1 MGSVAAPMA
10 DHRVFAAMYDRM
22 TAAAE
27 HAGLADRRRHLL
39 ARARGDVLEIGG
51 GTGAN
56 LQHYP
61 RTGIDRVVVVEP
73 DAAMRRRLLTRVTT
87 APVQVEVHETGIED
101 AAFADGSFDTVVST
115 LVLCTVPD
123 PQAALTR
130 IRGLLRPG
138 GSLLFLEHVA
148 GLGMRLRLQRL
159 VSPLWQRMLGGCHP
173 DRDLVGAIRSA
184 GFTIAECDRFDLPKV
199 SRLVR
204 PAAQGVA
211 HPKAAA

>member
-1 MGSVAAPMA
+1 MA
-10 DHRVFAAMYDRM
+10 DHRVLAAMYDRM
-22 TAAAE
+22 TASAE
-27 HAGLADRRRHLL
+27 RAGLADRRRHLL

-61 RTGIDRVVVVEP
+61 RAGIGRVVVVEP
-73 DAAMRRRLLTRVTT
+73 DGAMRRRLLTRVAT
-87 APVQVEVHETGIED
+87 AAVTVEVHETGIEN

-123 PQAALTR
+123 PHAALR
-130 IRGLLRPG
+130 RVGSLLRPG

-148 GLGMRLRLQRL
+148 GTGLRLRLQRL
-159 VSPLWQRMLGGCHP
+159 VSPLWQRMVGGCHP
-173 DRDLVGAIRSA
+173 DRDLVSAIRSA

-204 PAAQGVA
+204 PAVQGVA
-211 HPKAAA
+211 YVKAAA